1 MLRFEAVVEARVRAY
16 REARELIKSKPK
28 EVLANG
34 PGWVLR
40 VSGDPSAPRLHIDML
55 GVNGRFEGSLCL
67 DADNAKA
74 LADALRHVTAE
85 VSA

>member
-1 MLRFEAVVEARVRAY
+1 MLRFEAVVEARARAE
-16 REARELIKSKPK
+16 REANALIKARPSD
-28 EVLANG
+28 VLASG

-40 VSGDPSAPRLHIDML
+40 VSGDPSAPRLHLDML
-55 GVNGRFEGSLCL
+55 GVNGRFEWSVGL
-67 DADNAKA
+67 DVDNAKA